1 MKKVWVKMV
10 SLGIAGIMLLSS
22 TGCEFF
28 DKFKSSETDSS
39 TLQASEKADVELAEG
54 LDGEGL
60 DDTAKSVQTGYDSS
74 KGGTT
79 LSDEELLLAE
89 QMNSYSMMYYLA
101 ITAEKIRISK
111 DNRLLL
117 DDIYNSLLN
126 DVNPSAVDEETQ
138 NHINQLLKSIEDF
151 NTLADKRERLEYIH
165 NQQKALA
172 MQEASSDVEEDFSL
186 VDLIDW
192 KELAVDTTSTIVE
205 SISTYKETQDNIEMN
220 YLFSGWDLDD
230 QEKEIIL
237 QNRKDAY
244 NYMITMVRTYNLD
257 GKLTLNEEAF
267 EDFAEICATS
277 NTSEKIR
284 KLESEEDRYKLLGDY
299 WLELADSYFELDQY
313 GKCLNCVENYKKL
326 STGIYRQDYN
336 LAQVLPKA
344 IVSARNVYSDSEYV
358 KVAEEYA
365 DEILSNT
372 DKKDWSDR
380 YFVSRVYVDLYN
392 RTGNKKY
399 LDDAYDITFDN
410 VAFLMDEQREY
421 NDTYVQ
427 EIQEIEL
434 EEPDYEELKESIQ
447 KIKKLEFKEEKKN
460 LAKYIKFLKSL
471 RKTELPSL
479 YEPLI
484 LNCELLQALAG
495 EMNLDQKEKD
505 NVASI
510 ISDGIPA
517 LPVCDHYSFNDQE
530 EYEGIV
536 VKDNSIEIPVKLL
549 SAGAKVSVV
558 LSEPDSQG
566 TEINDITVKNVQ
578 RKGKKI
584 EDFKAIVS
592 SSAYRKYKW
601 TDKTKLTITITYGDA
616 YGKSIS
622 SDFKVTNYKKT
633 GPFTKIEF
641 GED

>member
-28 DKFKSSETDSS
+28 DKFKSSEADSS

-60 DDTAKSVQTGYDSS
+60 DDTAKGAQTGYDSS

-257 GKLTLNEEAF
+257 GIIGLNWR
-267 EDFAEICATS
+267 I
-277 NTSEKIR
+277 
-284 KLESEEDRYKLLGDY
+284 
-299 WLELADSYFELDQY
+299 
-313 GKCLNCVENYKKL
+313 
-326 STGIYRQDYN
+326 
-336 LAQVLPKA
+336 P
-344 IVSARNVYSDSEYV
+344 
-358 KVAEEYA
+358 
-365 DEILSNT
+365 
-372 DKKDWSDR
+372 
-380 YFVSRVYVDLYN
+380 
-392 RTGNKKY
+392 
-399 LDDAYDITFDN
+399 
-410 VAFLMDEQREY
+410 
-421 NDTYVQ
+421 
-427 EIQEIEL
+427 
-434 EEPDYEELKESIQ
+434 
-447 KIKKLEFKEEKKN
+447 
-460 LAKYIKFLKSL
+460 
-471 RKTELPSL
+471 
-479 YEPLI
+479 I
-484 LNCELLQALAG
+484 LNW
-495 EMNLDQKEKD
+495 
-505 NVASI
+505 
-510 ISDGIPA
+510 IS
-517 LPVCDHYSFNDQE
+517 
-530 EYEGIV
+530 
-536 VKDNSIEIPVKLL
+536 
-549 SAGAKVSVV
+549 
-558 LSEPDSQG
+558 
-566 TEINDITVKNVQ
+566 TVN
-578 RKGKKI
+578 
-584 EDFKAIVS
+584 A
-592 SSAYRKYKW
+592 
-601 TDKTKLTITITYGDA
+601 
-616 YGKSIS
+616 
-622 SDFKVTNYKKT
+622 
-633 GPFTKIEF
+633 
-641 GED
+641 